1 MTIWIDA
8 VPATFGEA
16 GSAATAGG
24 EDHLKAEAI
33 GTETAA
39 PLSGNRLI

>member
-16 GSAATAGG
+16 GSASSTGG
-24 EDHLKAEAI
+24 EEHFKAKAS
-33 GTETAA
+33 GPQTAA
-39 PLSGNRLI
+39 PLSGNKLI